1 MSSTRTGLRTL
12 AALAAVAL
20 AGIAADASAQ
30 PSWGYGQPPP
40 PPPPHYGTP
49 HTQTPGLDRQQALQ
63 REWLRQGIASGRI
76 TPREAERIR
85 AAIRDLERHERAAK
99 ADGYVTPQERRALR
113 EHAARVDALIS
124 RNYYDG
130 QVRPPLYADVWR

>member
-1 MSSTRTGLRTL
+1 MPNTRTGLRTL

-30 PSWGYGQPPP
+30 PSWGHHQPPP
-40 PPPPHYGTP
+40 PPPYHGTP
-49 HTQTPGLDRQQALQ
+49 HSQTPDIDRRQEQQ

-76 TPREAERIR
+76 TPREADRIR
-85 AAIRDLERHERAAK
+85 AAIRELERHERAAK
-99 ADGYVTPQERRALR
+99 ADGRVTAKERRALR
-113 EHAARVDALIS
+113 EHAARVDALIA

-130 QVRPPLYADVWR
+130 QVRPPRYADAWR

>member
-49 HTQTPGLDRQQALQ
+49 HTQT
-63 REWLRQGIASGRI
+63 
-76 TPREAERIR
+76 
-85 AAIRDLERHERAAK
+85 
-99 ADGYVTPQERRALR
+99 
-113 EHAARVDALIS
+113 
-124 RNYYDG
+124 
-130 QVRPPLYADVWR
+130 